1 MACGLS
7 IRGEAD
13 KDGISSTVVFVPL
26 QSWQPGTSP
35 VGALLAHRA
44 HRAPEQQQGLAE
56 RERRLHVLSLL
67 GMAGQVRKPVQD
79 VPTATRHVMCFTA
92 LTALQTC
99 SCRTGRPGNQP
110 AQRDLMKCG
119 FSEACLR
126 PCQHILARCSSLLAP
141 SVFLLSLCVSLC
153 LFVSLCVSLHLF
165 ASLCVSLRLSV
176 SLCVS
181 LCLSVSLGVSPCL
194 SVSLSVSLSLFH
206 SLTHSRISRA
216 LWSAFQACGLFSSR
230 KKLRKTQRGACCPS
244 AEWKKRSASKNL
256 FDLS

>member
-1 MACGLS
+1 MASVACGLS

-153 LFVSLCVSLHLF
+153 LFVSLCVSLRVF
-165 ASLCVSLRLSV
+165 A

-181 LCLSVSLGVSPCL
+181 LCLSVSLCVSRCL
-194 SVSLSVSLSLFH
+194 SVSLRVSLCLSLALP
-206 SLTHSRISRA
+206 LTHPLSHKQSLMERLPG
-216 LWSAFQACGLFSSR
+216 LWSVFKQKEAQKDTERCLLPFG
-230 KKLRKTQRGACCPS
+230 
-244 AEWKKRSASKNL
+244 
-256 FDLS
+256 